1 MRWCS
6 QRFDSRSAC
15 RLHAVV
21 PLLRCRVATLL
32 PACMAAFIA
41 HTPSKTGVQRRSR
54 RGGNCNLF
62 AVEIFSPQGD
72 PWTWSHRC
80 CKCPMHNGCFG
91 MYHSMMQPRDT
102 SKYRNRS
109 LYSRR
114 LIGLLTEI
122 DPILLPGDSK
132 YLLEI
137 DFSSFHRDTLERQSY
152 GLLVMKATVKAGQ
165 RTVARLPHATAW
177 QRGRASARANSPRQV
192 NGGTI
197 PRTITAGSMR
207 GESGR
212 TRTSKAVQELQR
224 RCGYIIAGA
233 AEIVQ

>member
-1 MRWCS
+1 
-6 QRFDSRSAC
+6 
-15 RLHAVV
+15 
-21 PLLRCRVATLL
+21 
-32 PACMAAFIA
+32 
-41 HTPSKTGVQRRSR
+41 
-54 RGGNCNLF
+54 
-62 AVEIFSPQGD
+62 
-72 PWTWSHRC
+72 
-80 CKCPMHNGCFG
+80 

-152 GLLVMKATVKAGQ
+152 WLLVMKATVKAGQ
-165 RTVARLPHATAW
+165 RTVARLPHATAQ
-177 QRGRASARANSPRQV
+177 QRRASARANSPRQV

-207 GESGR
+207 GQSGG
-212 TRTSKAVQELQR
+212 TPTSRAVQELQR

-233 AEIVQ
+233 AEIVQQIRVDFAGGVRPTGRRPSPSTWFLERGHNKRRRTN